1 MSYTSSDVKM
11 RYNEKSYHK
20 INVRLRKEAD
30 ADIIEFIE
38 ANKSKLGTTN
48 MFREALEMYIEANK

>member
-38 ANKSKLGTTN
+38 ANKGKLGTTQ
-48 MFREALEMYIEANK
+48 MFREALEMYVEAQK